1 MAEHASKWDK
11 RTRIRRSER
20 GAALVELAIAL
31 PILIVF
37 LFAIVDFGFT
47 FNDWISVRQ
56 GGRDGL
62 RQAIVN
68 TSPTAPGGGTW
79 SCNTAGFN
87 GTAPAAGS
95 SAMNM
100 VCFIKARVGLDQS
113 NTRVKIYFASTY
125 TAGQPVKVCVQY
137 KASSRTGAFSGL
149 LNSRVL
155 STEVESLIEQ
165 DDLTMAPVEEIPIAG
180 GPGWSASCSTV

>member
-1 MAEHASKWDK
+1 LAENAGKRPNC
-11 RTRIRRSER
+11 RTRTGDDR

-47 FNDWISVRQ
+47 FNDWMSVRQ

-68 TSPTAPGGGTW
+68 TTPTAPGGGTW
-79 SCNTAGFN
+79 SCTTAGFT

-100 VCFIKARVGLDQS
+100 VCFVKARVGLDPS

-165 DDLTMAPVEEIPIAG
+165 DDPTMAPVEETPIAG
-180 GPGWSASCSTV
+180 GPGWSASCGTV